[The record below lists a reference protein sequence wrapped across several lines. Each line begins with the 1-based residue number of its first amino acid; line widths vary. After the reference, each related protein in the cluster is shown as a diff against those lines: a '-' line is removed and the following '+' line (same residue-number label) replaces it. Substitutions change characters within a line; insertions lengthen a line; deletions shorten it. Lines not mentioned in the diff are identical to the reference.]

1 MSRLDDLPPDQKA
14 ALSLLLRRHAS
25 YADLA
30 ALLNISERAVHDR
43 AHAGLA
49 MLAPRQA
56 RVLTADQRE
65 EIGEFLLGQQQGDD
79 RRTATLH
86 LLDRSP
92 EARAWADALLAEL
105 APVGDGALPQMPPR
119 AHAPPVAAAAT
130 RPPAPGPPQS
140 PEARGTAAYDAPPEH
155 AVASARGDSRPAG
168 ARPTLP
174 VSRRAGAVLLA
185 VLIAGVIVAVVL
197 IPSGGGS
204 SKQSAASGKT
214 PASRGQ
220 AASTSGGKQPA
231 VDKRIT
237 LAAAEAGSHAIGVA
251 LVLSEG
257 GKYAFYLAAE
267 HMAPSNG
274 FFYAVWLYNSPTSAE
289 ALGKSPAVKSDGRL
303 QGGALLPEN
312 AGSYRQLIVTRETS
326 EHPTAPG
333 PIILS
338 GTFGLH

>member
-56 RVLTADQRE
+56 RALTADQRE
-65 EIGEFLLGQQQGDD
+65 EIGEFLLGQQQGGD
-79 RRTATLH
+79 RHTATLH
-86 LLDRSP
+86 LIDRSP

-105 APVGDGALPQMPPR
+105 APVGDGALPQLPSR
-119 AHAPPVAAAAT
+119 THAPPVAAAAT

-140 PEARGTAAYDAPPEH
+140 PEARDDSQRAA
-155 AVASARGDSRPAG
+155 

-185 VLIAGVIVAVVL
+185 VLIAGVILAVVL

-214 PASRGQ
+214 PASRGE
-220 AASTSGGKQPA
+220 ATASSGSKQPA
-231 VDKRIT
+231 VNKRIT
-237 LAAAEAGSHAIGVA
+237 LAAAEPGSKAVGVA

-312 AGSYRQLIVTRETS
+312 AGSYRQMIVTRETS
-326 EHPTAPG
+326 EHTTRPG
-333 PIILS
+333 PIVLS
-338 GTFGLH
+338 GAFGLH